1 VSKIGKDIIAGLD
14 DAIAY
19 AEGDR
24 TRGREHVVSAPE
36 VVDVGAIRHRSGLTQ
51 KAFAARYGFALGSLR
66 NWEQGHRRP
75 DGPARMLL
83 TIIDREPEAVQRA
96 LATMGGD

>member
-1 VSKIGKDIIAGLD
+1 MSKIGKDIIAGLD

-24 TRGREHVVSAPE
+24 ARARAILASAPE
-36 VVDVGAIRHRSGLTQ
+36 EVNVRAVRRRLGLTQ

-75 DGPARMLL
+75 ARAARVLL
-83 TIIDREPEAVQRA
+83 TIIDREPAAVQRA
-96 LATMGGD
+96 LATLGGD